1 MPQGLPEE
9 QRSAYEEAIRD
20 LERRPQGPQ
29 WGEGGPPKDGS
40 EPPWKMVRGLG
51 EGWTSEEIDA
61 DRPNQREWSVITL
74 LVAEGNA
81 VIRRERSR
89 TPKVKSADLYVNGVK
104 TEVKSLVK
112 GGGDAIV
119 KAVRRAAK
127 QARSVVCDARASSL
141 TKEDLI
147 TLRRRLTG
155 MQAIRQN
162 NLIDFVRIIGDNFDI
177 TWDFRQQTSSSESPS
192 GKAQRR

>member
-61 DRPNQREWSVITL
+61 DRPNQREWSVIAL
-74 LVAEGNA
+74 LMAEGNA
-81 VIRRERSR
+81 VIRRAPMVNS
-89 TPKVKSADLYVNGVK
+89 KSADLYINGVK
-104 TEVKSLVK
+104 AEVKSL
-112 GGGDAIV
+112 
-119 KAVRRAAK
+119 
-127 QARSVVCDARASSL
+127 
-141 TKEDLI
+141 
-147 TLRRRLTG
+147 
-155 MQAIRQN
+155 
-162 NLIDFVRIIGDNFDI
+162 
-177 TWDFRQQTSSSESPS
+177 
-192 GKAQRR
+192 